1 MILYYKLVKIM
12 EHGMCET
19 AEFHKNNIEYLVKS
33 YVEAKSERKEI
44 YAIMEQHQQLLI
56 RQTNGFLKNMML
68 ETTLEERELELE
80 CQRAAARIQQKILLR
95 EGELRKKQTE
105 HLLESAGS
113 KYEKKQNFSWIRA
126 VKKKMETK
134 KAFIDKRME
143 DYDFREMD
151 LSDAIFYNCSLCRAN
166 FSHVN
171 IENTLFINCD
181 ISGAIFYKAHTAGA
195 AVINSESKSIKEAG
209 DWDEKK

>member
-95 EGELRKKQTE
+95 EGELQKNRQNIFWKVQEVNMRKNRTFPGYGQLKKRWKQRK
-105 HLLESAGS
+105 LLLIKEC
-113 KYEKKQNFSWIRA
+113 KI
-126 VKKKMETK
+126 M
-134 KAFIDKRME
+134 
-143 DYDFREMD
+143 
-151 LSDAIFYNCSLCRAN
+151 
-166 FSHVN
+166 
-171 IENTLFINCD
+171 
-181 ISGAIFYKAHTAGA
+181 ISGK
-195 AVINSESKSIKEAG
+195 
-209 DWDEKK
+209 